1 MKTLVITPKSS
12 SELKFITELLKKLG
26 ISSRILSQEEKEE
39 IGISIL
45 MNEVNQ
51 NEKAGREEVLKKLKA

>member
-1 MKTLVITPKSS
+1 MKTLVITPKNN
-12 SELKFITELLKKLG
+12 SELKFITELLNKLG